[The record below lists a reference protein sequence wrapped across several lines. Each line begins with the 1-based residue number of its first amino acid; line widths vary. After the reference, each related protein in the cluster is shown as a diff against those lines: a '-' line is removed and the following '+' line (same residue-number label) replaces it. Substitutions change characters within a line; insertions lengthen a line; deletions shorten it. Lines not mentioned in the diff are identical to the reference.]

1 MRVEL
6 TKLSIEEQD
15 LGTVGW
21 ETYTYRIAYNKV
33 IIGTIYKWSRKGM
46 YRYRPRFGLET
57 VTLETG
63 NRTIAVKE
71 AIRLYIK
78 SSEKV
83 IDDVIDKETKDYND
97 NLL

>member
-21 ETYTYRIAYNKV
+21 ETYTYRIAYEGEV
-33 IIGTIYKWSRKGM
+33 IGTIYKWSRKGM

-71 AIRLYIK
+71 AVKMYIK
-78 SSEKV
+78 ASEKI
-83 IDDVIDKETKDYND
+83 IDDVIDKAIKDYND
-97 NLL
+97 YLL